1 MTRSTGLKLF
11 FLFAPMLMGSGVALA
26 QQTGDVLYPNDR
38 VTGGAIAARRPGLV
52 VTSAISRHRERMVS
66 VLQNHGG
73 AQPQPGTGNERHV
86 LLLTTILQG
95 IFDIAQNIAN
105 ALLLAAQVST
115 VTTGT

>member
-11 FLFAPMLMGSGVALA
+11 FLFAPILMGSGLALA
-26 QQTGDVLYPNDR
+26 QQTGEVLYPNDR

-52 VTSAISRHRERMVS
+52 VSGAIGRHRERMVS

-86 LLLTTILQG
+86 LLLTTFLQG
-95 IFDIAQNIAN
+95 VFDVLQNIAN
-105 ALLLAAQVST
+105 ALLLAAQVGT
-115 VTTGT
+115 VPAGP